1 MMIKLTHDVISYI
14 LIYDVKINPWSKNVF
29 SGFEAIFQ
37 SLYLTTALH
46 HMICALGKSVYSVV
60 VFVLQV
66 VVFSA
71 SDVLPSLFPPFPSF
85 PTALLLSQ

>member
-37 SLYLTTALH
+37 SLYLTGGLVSQRASPVQGSKPHLGQFHHRYIAL
-46 HMICALGKSVYSVV
+46 VV
-60 VFVLQV
+60 
-66 VVFSA
+66 
-71 SDVLPSLFPPFPSF
+71 
-85 PTALLLSQ
+85 SQL